1 MLARLGAART
11 VREMEREEELQQW
24 RARAA
29 PPPPPAVELDAGEV
43 LFLRGWLGLLV
54 DTR

>member
-1 MLARLGAART
+1 VYRVVAAAEDMLARLGAART

-29 PPPPPAVELDAGEV
+29 PLPPPDEEPDAGE
-43 LFLRGWLGLLV
+43 LPF
-54 DTR
+54 